1 MSNESD
7 ELKTDVRPDKPKA
20 PSTIATPKMKRGLK
34 GFIHETKREM
44 KKVNWPSRKE
54 TNRLTFVVLSL
65 VVLIAV
71 MLSVMG
77 WASDTLVTIIT
88 KGRV

>member
-1 MSNESD
+1 MSSEPGD
-7 ELKTDVRPDKPKA
+7 LKKDDKQDKAKA
-20 PSTIATPKMKRGLK
+20 PSSIATPKFKRGLK
-34 GFIHETKREM
+34 GFFTETRREM
-44 KKVNWPSRKE
+44 NKVSWPSRKE

-65 VVLIAV
+65 VVIIAT

-77 WASDTLVTIIT
+77 WASDTIVAIIV